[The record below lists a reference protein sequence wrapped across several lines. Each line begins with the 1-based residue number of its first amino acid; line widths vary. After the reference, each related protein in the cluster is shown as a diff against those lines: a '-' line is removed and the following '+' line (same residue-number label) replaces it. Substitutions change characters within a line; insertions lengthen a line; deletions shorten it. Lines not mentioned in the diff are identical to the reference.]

1 MSSPQY
7 RKKQSQAAQPRK
19 SSAVEQVVVTN
30 KTQSTKPKPMTKEV
44 VVKKAVEVAS
54 TPVAQSVAPVMVD
67 DRPLREFLLAAD
79 LHAQQTFLA
88 QVAVCAVKEAQNHAF
103 APLQDLRK
111 QNATLVEQ
119 QQQDQ
124 QVLANHQAQH
134 QQLLAEHVTLQKQLA
149 QQKAST
155 QQISDQ
161 YAALLIKKTEPV
173 KPKPE
178 TVPKK
183 KNTKADQ
190 DAVWTDPKT
199 GLMWSRISIGQAWS
213 NSQATGE
220 AKKLSWKAAGEAC
233 AAFDLAGFNDWRL
246 PEKTELESLMRQKER
261 SAAFSSPLFKSYWD
275 VLGAVGGQPQK
286 GYDTSA
292 SALSMPKE
300 NEFGTY
306 WSKTALPSAEVSAVN
321 FDQAQVLSRG
331 KRSSLYVRAI
341 RKVT

>member
-1 MSSPQY
+1 MSSPQD

-111 QNATLVEQ
+111 QNTALVEQ

-134 QQLLAEHVTLQKQLA
+134 QQLLAEH
-149 QQKAST
+149 
-155 QQISDQ
+155 
-161 YAALLIKKTEPV
+161 AALQEQFELQQAKAH
-173 KPKPE
+173 PE
-178 TVPKK
+178 Q
-183 KNTKADQ
+183 N
-190 DAVWTDPKT
+190 AVWIDSRT
-199 GLMWSRISIGQAWS
+199 GLMWSRISIGQQWQ
-213 NSQATGE
+213 NGE
-220 AKKLSWKAAGEAC
+220 AVGDATEMNWDDAREAC
-233 AAFDLAGFNDWRL
+233 KQFHLAGFDDWRL
-246 PEKTELESLMRQKER
+246 PTIEELETIMIEDNSGYNAPAGMLYQPILNQLDRFGKYW
-261 SAAFSSPLFKSYWD
+261 SASPFAISNYVDLAWHGNFGVSSIWGGNFGSGGLRGGSS
-275 VLGAVGGQPQK
+275 GVGGFWSRNFGYRKNK
-286 GYDTSA
+286 GFSNKDD
-292 SALSMPKE
+292 
-300 NEFGTY
+300 N
-306 WSKTALPSAEVSAVN
+306 N
-321 FDQAQVLSRG
+321 H
-331 KRSSLYVRAI
+331 VRAV
-341 RKVT
+341 RASQ

>member
-275 VLGAVGGQPQK
+275 VLGAVGGAATERLR
-286 GYDTSA
+286 Y
-292 SALSMPKE
+292 
-300 NEFGTY
+300 FGQCFIN
-306 WSKTALPSAEVSAVN
+306 AE
-321 FDQAQVLSRG
+321 
-331 KRSSLYVRAI
+331 
-341 RKVT
+341 RK

>member
-1 MSSPQY
+1 MSSPQD

-19 SSAVEQVVVTN
+19 SSAVEQVVATK
-30 KTQSTKPKPMTKEV
+30 KTQPTKPKPVTKEAV
-44 VVKKAVEVAS
+44 AKKVEEV
-54 TPVAQSVAPVMVD
+54 TPTLVTPVMVD

-111 QNATLVEQ
+111 QNAALVEQ

-124 QVLANHQAQH
+124 QLLADHQAQH
-134 QQLLAEHVTLQKQLA
+134 QQLITEHATLQKQLA

-161 YAALLIKKTEPV
+161 YAALLSKKTEPV

-178 TVPKK
+178 TAPKK

-199 GLMWSRISIGQAWS
+199 GLMWSRISIGQVWS
-213 NSQATGE
+213 NGQATGE

-246 PEKTELESLMRQKER
+246 PEKTELESLMHQTGLYSSFFR
-261 SAAFSSPLFKSYWD
+261 SYFEITGAADARPKT
-275 VLGAVGGQPQK
+275 
-286 GYDTSA
+286 GYATSA
-292 SALSMPKE
+292 GALVTPTDSD
-300 NEFGTY
+300 FGTY
-306 WSKTALPSAEVSAVN
+306 WSTTVLPSAEVSIVN

-331 KRSSLYVRAI
+331 KRSSLYVRAV
-341 RKVT
+341 RNAK

>member
-1 MSSPQY
+1 MSSPQD
-7 RKKQSQAAQPRK
+7 RNKQSQAAQPRK
-19 SSAVEQVVVTN
+19 SSAVEQVVVTK
-30 KTQSTKPKPMTKEV
+30 KTQPPKPVTKEV
-44 VVKKAVEVAS
+44 VAKKAEEVAS
-54 TPVAQSVAPVMVD
+54 ILVTPVMVD

-111 QNATLVEQ
+111 QNAALVEQ

-124 QVLANHQAQH
+124 QLLANHQAQH
-134 QQLLAEHVTLQKQLA
+134 QQLLAEHATLQKQLA

-161 YAALLIKKTEPV
+161 YAALLSKKTEPI

-178 TVPKK
+178 TAPKK
-183 KNTKADQ
+183 KSIKPDQ

-213 NSQATGE
+213 NGQATGE

-246 PEKTELESLMRQKER
+246 PEKTELESLMRLKEQ
-261 SAAFSSPLFKSYWD
+261 STPFSSLLSKSYKD
-275 VLGAVGGQPQK
+275 ILDTVRRQHQT
-286 GYDTSA
+286 GYATSA
-292 SALSMPKE
+292 GALLTPKE

-306 WSKTALPSAEVSAVN
+306 WSKTVLPSAEVSIVN
-321 FDQAQVLSRG
+321 FDQSQVLSRG
-331 KRSSLYVRAI
+331 KRSSLYVRAV